1 MLKVGELARRAGLTV
16 RALHHYDS
24 IGLLTPSARSAAG
37 YRLYDRADVAR
48 LQQIQALRR
57 LGMELASIG
66 AYLDRADVSPL
77 AIVSRQLALLDRQIA
92 DATAMRAQL
101 TVLQGQLA
109 RGETPA
115 LDTWLT
121 TLEQMTMYEKYFSKE
136 DLQRLPLLGNSA
148 ATADWQQLVGDV
160 DALMQDGA
168 GLDDARVRAL
178 ALRWMALLERDTAGD
193 AALLLQL
200 DTMHRNEPAV
210 QRDTGVSPA
219 MRGFMLAAIGEV
231 KLEAYGRHL
240 TADEL
245 ARMRRHQRSRALEWP
260 PLFEELRT
268 QMAREPSPHTPA
280 AAALAA
286 RYRALFEDMVGGD
299 ADTVVRF
306 RQAIESEPLL
316 RVGRTM
322 TDAMLAWLRAA
333 PASAS

>member
-136 DLQRLPLLGNSA
+136 DLQRLPLLGNSD

-160 DALMQDGA
+160 DALMNDGA
-168 GLDDARVRAL
+168 AVDDVRVRAL

-193 AALLLQL
+193 AGLLLQL
-200 DTMHRNEPAV
+200 DTMHRNEPTL
-210 QRDTGVSPA
+210 QRDTGIAPA
-219 MRGFMLAAIGEV
+219 MRGFMMAAIGEV

-245 ARMRRHQRSRALEWP
+245 ARMRLHQRSRGLEWP

-286 RYRALFEDMVGGD
+286 RYRVLFEDMVGLE

-316 RVGRTM
+316 RVGRAM

-333 PASAS
+333 QASGA